1 MFSCQTLRR
10 PPFQS
15 QSVDR
20 VMAGGQ
26 GQDMFD
32 DEGKSEVINDLW
44 GDLQSSSTPDNL
56 QEFYPKSQ
64 NQNSQN
70 EVQACEG
77 LRPNGSCAW
86 VDCADQVFFIFIF

>member
-1 MFSCQTLRR
+1 
-10 PPFQS
+10 
-15 QSVDR
+15 
-20 VMAGGQ
+20 MAGGQ
-26 GQDMFD
+26 GQDMYD
-32 DEGKSEVINDLW
+32 GEGKSEVIIDLC
-44 GDLQSSSTPDNL
+44 GDLQSLSTPDNL

-86 VDCADQVFFIFIF
+86 VDCADQVFFILIF